1 MICGPLQVY
10 IRGLLCK
17 CGFEGSCFKEVSCFL
32 IFEIKEKKNYWDLY
46 MIIIKRNMKVLG
58 GKDGLIPS
66 QKFTKKRVVQV
77 DTESCP
83 MAAKASCVTNR
94 WRRSLDLGTALV
106 RGPSLQRQ
114 SVGLVVSIR
123 GYHSLCCRHYSCNI

>member
-1 MICGPLQVY
+1 
-10 IRGLLCK
+10 
-17 CGFEGSCFKEVSCFL
+17 
-32 IFEIKEKKNYWDLY
+32 

-94 WRRSLDLGTALV
+94 
-106 RGPSLQRQ
+106 
-114 SVGLVVSIR
+114 
-123 GYHSLCCRHYSCNI
+123 